1 MVTMDSPVL
10 SIVVPAYNESAGI
23 GATLRRLAAIAA
35 GTGLPTEIIVVDDGS
50 RDETYAQAAAASGL
64 PVATKV
70 LGLSRNFGKEGALLA
85 GLREAAGEAVITID
99 ADLQH
104 PPELIP
110 DMIAAWRAGAC
121 VVNGVKRS
129 REQDS
134 ALVALRARV
143 VNALLTRLGE
153 IDLQRSSDFKL
164 LDRRVVDVIVRQLP
178 ERNRLYR
185 GLSGWVGFPQVA
197 IEFDVA
203 PRTAGASGFSLRSL
217 LGLTLTAVVSFT
229 SLPLRIVSV
238 LGVLT
243 LLLGLFIGGEALWT
257 WLHGRAAD
265 GFTTVIITLL
275 LVGSFI
281 MISLGVIGEYIAKIY
296 EEIKQRP
303 AFIVGRRHEREATSP
318 PGT

>member
-1 MVTMDSPVL
+1 MDRQLL

-23 GATLRRLAAIAA
+23 ADALRRLAGVAA
-35 GTGLPTEIIVVDDGS
+35 STGLSAEIIVVDDGS
-50 RDETYAQAAAASGL
+50 RDDTFARAAAVADL

-85 GLREAAGEAVITID
+85 GLREASGAAVITID

-110 DMIAAWRAGAC
+110 EMIAAWRAGAC

-129 REQDS
+129 REPDS
-134 ALVALRARV
+134 ILVALRARV
-143 VNALLTRLGE
+143 VNAMLTRLGE

-164 LDRRVVDVIVRQLP
+164 LDRQVVDVIVRQLP

-203 PRTAGASGFSLRSL
+203 PRAAGVSGFSLRSL
-217 LGLTLTAVVSFT
+217 LGLTVTAVVSFT
-229 SLPLRIVSV
+229 SLPLRIVSA

-243 LLLGLFIGGEALWT
+243 LLLGLGIGGEALWT

-303 AFIVGRRHEREATSP
+303 AFIVGRRQERSAAAHDQP
-318 PGT
+318 A